1 MVSEW
6 CGRGEEETINAVY
19 HHPFKYLNIHYLA
32 RVLRLFISELS
43 NKIFYLVL
51 QKCGM
56 LDKQRTYR
64 TYRNNEF
71 VLKLKTPSCLYN
83 STCLTVS
90 RC

>member
-1 MVSEW
+1 MS
-6 CGRGEEETINAVY
+6 GAGAGEEETINAVY

-43 NKIFYLVL
+43 IKIFICSSVVL

-71 VLKLKTPSCLYN
+71 VLKTRSCLYN
-83 STCLTVS
+83 
-90 RC
+90 